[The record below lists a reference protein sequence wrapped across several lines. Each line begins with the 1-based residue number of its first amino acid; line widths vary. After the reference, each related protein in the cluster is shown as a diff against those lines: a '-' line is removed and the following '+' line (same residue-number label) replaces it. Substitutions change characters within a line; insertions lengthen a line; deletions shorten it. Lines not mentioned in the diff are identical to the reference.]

1 MEIVI
6 VPILAF
12 LFFAC
17 IVFSLATALSAFR
30 RLSAEQKLNPMSD
43 SERRARLVPA
53 MKKSGVLL
61 LIAIAAIALL
71 AILTF
76 STPS

>member
-1 MEIVI
+1 MEIII

-17 IVFSLATALSAFR
+17 IVFALAILLPAFR
-30 RLSAEQKLNPMSD
+30 QVANEHKAKPMSALM
-43 SERRARLVPA
+43 RREKLMPA
-53 MKKSGVLL
+53 FKKSGI
-61 LIAIAAIALL
+61 LIMVALASIVLL

-76 STPS
+76 STPT

>member
-17 IVFSLATALSAFR
+17 IVFSLAIALSGRRRVAAEHKQHPMTPVER
-30 RLSAEQKLNPMSD
+30 RLKLQ
-43 SERRARLVPA
+43 PA
-53 MKKSGVLL
+53 MKKSGLL
-61 LIAIAAIALL
+61 LLVAVASLALL

-76 STPS
+76 SAPH

>member
-1 MEIVI
+1 MEIII

-17 IVFSLATALSAFR
+17 IVFSLATALSGLRKVA
-30 RLSAEQKLNPMSD
+30 AEHKLRPMTPA
-43 SERRARLVPA
+43 ERRAKQQPA
-53 MKKSGVLL
+53 LKKSGLL
-61 LIAIAAIALL
+61 LIVATAALALL

-76 STPS
+76 SAP